1 MVLRQR
7 STSNTMARILT
18 AKSEKASPQAK
29 QFDGKLSDM
38 ELWEM
43 FEMLGQ
49 WENYLSKHLP
59 NEEDF
64 NPGI

>member
-1 MVLRQR
+1 
-7 STSNTMARILT
+7 MARILT